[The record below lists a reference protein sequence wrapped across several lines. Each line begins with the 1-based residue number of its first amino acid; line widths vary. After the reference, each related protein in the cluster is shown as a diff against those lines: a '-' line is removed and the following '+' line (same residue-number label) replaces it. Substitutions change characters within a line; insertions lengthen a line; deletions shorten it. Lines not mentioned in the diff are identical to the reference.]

1 MFEPAEE
8 RPRDLLVSGHV
19 NVDRFLRVADFPGT
33 DRTVPVVAQSVVLG
47 GTATNLARV
56 ATRLGVATGVVA
68 RVGSDFPESFRRTLV
83 REKIDLRGLETV
95 AGQLTPTCYIVEDAR
110 SHQRTLIDQGPMGNA
125 RGAKLPGP
133 WIREYPWLHIATGD
147 PEFALALSARSA
159 ANGLRI
165 AVDPAQEIFY
175 RWDPARFRR
184 LLKSAEV
191 LFGNRAE
198 IVRAVRLVG
207 GGGIPR
213 LLERVP
219 MIVRTEGTGGAT
231 AFTRAGTVHV
241 PAHRARTVRSLVG
254 GGDAFRGG
262 FYCGWFHGTPL
273 RGCLEAGT
281 RAAARRIERGP

>member
-1 MFEPAEE
+1 MIERAEE

-19 NVDRFLRVADFPGT
+19 NVDRFLRVADFPGP
-33 DRTVPVVAQSVVLG
+33 DRTVPVIGQSAVLG

-56 ATRLGVATGVVA
+56 ATRLGVSTGLVA
-68 RVGSDFPESFRRTLV
+68 RVGSDFPESFRRTLA
-83 REKIDLRGLETV
+83 RERIDVRGLETV
-95 AGQLTPTCYIVEDAR
+95 TGQLTPTCYIVEDAR
-110 SHQRTLIDQGPMGNA
+110 SHQRTLIDQGPMGDA
-125 RGAKLPGP
+125 RRGKLPGA

-175 RWDPARFRR
+175 RWDAPRFRQV
-184 LLKSAEV
+184 LSFAEI

-198 IVRAVRLVG
+198 IARAIRLAG
-207 GGGIPR
+207 GGGLPG

-219 MIVRTEGTGGAT
+219 MIVRTEGVRGAT

-241 PAHRARTVRSLVG
+241 PARRARTVRTLVG

-262 FYCGWFHGTPL
+262 FYCAWFHGTPL

-281 RAAARRIERGP
+281 RAAARWIERGP